1 MAKNPRMW
9 MQVAKGARSRECV
22 KGGKR
27 HRGKQTDEDN
37 KESTGKPLHILKNWG
52 CKKKRI

>member
-9 MQVAKGARSRECV
+9 MQVAKEARSKECV

-27 HRGKQTDEDN
+27 KRGKQTDKGN
-37 KESTGKPLHILKNWG
+37 TESTGKPLHILKNLG
-52 CKKKRI
+52 FKKKRI